1 MDSAIVYNFGVL
13 AHFDPWGAFGLVG
26 IYFRQEKL
34 SKFTKILNYNKS
46 SCIIFCVQSI
56 IYIIHKNN

>member
-26 IYFRQEKL
+26 KDFEL
-34 SKFTKILNYNKS
+34 
-46 SCIIFCVQSI
+46 
-56 IYIIHKNN
+56 